1 MPTENGFQKVKF
13 HVEGYLKEYTTDDIK
28 LIINT
33 VAKLLNCT
41 TNDILIG
48 GFDHASSFHL
58 IVAIREAYIRNLF
71 DFEENDEEKLAE
83 LSINCFIVDI
93 LTVYLRHPKEDGF
106 TQVRFRIRRY
116 TYLPSVEMV
125 RKTVAALVK
134 CAANDIFVCK
144 TDYHIPYIDVV
155 VSIRQAYI
163 RNLLGLKDPAK
174 KKTDWT
180 EHRMFYCRFCNSF
193 SLSHERI

>member
-1 MPTENGFQKVKF
+1 MDIKQNLFLYISFIIENGFQTVKF

-71 DFEENDEEKLAE
+71 EFEENDEEKLAE

-93 LTVYLRHPKEDGF
+93 LTVYLRHPKGKF
-106 TQVRFRIRRY
+106 ILNLRF
-116 TYLPSVEMV
+116 
-125 RKTVAALVK
+125 
-134 CAANDIFVCK
+134 
-144 TDYHIPYIDVV
+144 
-155 VSIRQAYI
+155 
-163 RNLLGLKDPAK
+163 
-174 KKTDWT
+174 
-180 EHRMFYCRFCNSF
+180 
-193 SLSHERI
+193 